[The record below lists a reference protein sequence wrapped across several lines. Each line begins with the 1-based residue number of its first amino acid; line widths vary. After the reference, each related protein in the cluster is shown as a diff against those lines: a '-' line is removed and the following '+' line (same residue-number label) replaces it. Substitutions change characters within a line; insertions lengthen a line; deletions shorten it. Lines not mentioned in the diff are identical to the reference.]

1 MLPVMGSASVPW
13 KQHRPFDDP
22 VREDDTPLTQE
33 RQYATKP
40 MSLFIVNVYIAKGCD
55 LYKVPN
61 RHIQQWMVVLDW
73 APDRFILLAG
83 VVETACLP

>member
-1 MLPVMGSASVPW
+1 
-13 KQHRPFDDP
+13 
-22 VREDDTPLTQE
+22 
-33 RQYATKP
+33 

-61 RHIQQWMVVLDW
+61 RHIQQWMVVLDC